1 MVAGVSAMRCETVA
15 LKFDHDS
22 ITRSTRQIPL
32 YDSSHC
38 SIHKFHRISVHSST
52 YVHVLNTQIKL

>member
-22 ITRSTRQIPL
+22 IMIRSQGLQGKYLCTTHLTVR
-32 YDSSHC
+32 
-38 SIHKFHRISVHSST
+38 FTSST
-52 YVHVLNTQIKL
+52 ESQCTVLHMCMY